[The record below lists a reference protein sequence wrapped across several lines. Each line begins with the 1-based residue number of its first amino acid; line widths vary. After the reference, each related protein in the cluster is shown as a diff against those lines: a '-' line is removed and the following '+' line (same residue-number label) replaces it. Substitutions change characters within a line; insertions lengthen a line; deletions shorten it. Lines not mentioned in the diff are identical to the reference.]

1 MSPGTREQRQQQE
14 KQTEKSLAIERERE
28 RGTWMWMETG
38 GCQGDQGRQEGPEQ
52 EAGYLASPQHPFPA
66 LASEIESINQDSN

>member
-28 RGTWMWMETG
+28 GRGCGWRQADARETKG
-38 GCQGDQGRQEGPEQ
+38 GRKDRSRRQATLPP
-52 EAGYLASPQHPFPA
+52 L
-66 LASEIESINQDSN
+66 SIPSLLLRAKSSR